1 MSSIDEILEDGDYR
15 KTRAID
21 SLKRDM
27 GTIRTGRPH
36 PSILDGIS
44 IDYYGTST
52 PLNQL
57 ASISVAEGTQLVIQ
71 PWDPQSLNAIEK
83 AILGSDIGLNPMSDG
98 SVIRLLIPQL
108 TGERRKELVRGVR
121 KHVEDGKVGV
131 RNIRRDLLEK
141 FRGLEKN
148 KEISQD
154 ESRRAQDQLQKMTD
168 RYVDQMEGIGTEK
181 EQEVREF

>member
-1 MSSIDEILEDGDYR
+1 M
-15 KTRAID
+15 
-21 SLKRDM
+21 
-27 GTIRTGRPH
+27 
-36 PSILDGIS
+36 
-44 IDYYGTST
+44 
-52 PLNQL
+52 
-57 ASISVAEGTQLVIQ
+57 
-71 PWDPQSLNAIEK
+71 NAIEK

-108 TGERRKELVRGVR
+108 TGERRKELVRVVR

-154 ESRRAQDQLQKMTD
+154 ESRRAQDELQKMTD

-181 EQEVREF
+181 EKEVMEF